1 LRILERRVSA
11 TLPSLAPLSEPEVAE
26 LRTHLSQSEGA
37 SLDYA
42 RGVFT
47 AVAMGPIAIEPTEWL
62 AWVLGPGLP
71 DKSTLRQVIALLVRD
86 AQSIAECLDLGEPWL
101 PDGEAALVQ
110 FCKGFTRV
118 TQHGSEWQKS
128 SGAFVQVL
136 PIAVQAG
143 YLDVSSVERFV
154 PAGESAQDWLDAEQR
169 RLAERLLT
177 LHAHFAPARAARRQ
191 RPLTSEKVGRNEPCP
206 CGSGKKHKKC
216 CAQ

>member
-1 LRILERRVSA
+1 MTE
-11 TLPSLAPLSEPEVAE
+11 TLPSLAPLSESEIAE
-26 LRTHLSQSEGA
+26 LRTHLTQSEGA

-47 AVAMGPIAIEPTEWL
+47 AVACGPQAIEPTEWL
-62 AWVLGPGLP
+62 PWVLGPGLP
-71 DKSTLRQVIALLVRD
+71 DKSTLREVIALLVRD

-101 PDGEAALVQ
+101 PDGNAALVQ

-118 TQHGSEWQKS
+118 TQHGTEWQKS
-128 SGAFVQVL
+128 SDVFVQIL

-154 PAGESAQDWLDAEQR
+154 PSGQSAAEWLQEAQG
-169 RLAERLLT
+169 RLSERLLT
-177 LHAHFAPARAARRQ
+177 LHGHFAPARATRRN